1 MYIELIL
8 KLKTT
13 KYLNR
18 GKEKI
23 MANKIRVTVWNE
35 YRHELN
41 EPRIKE
47 IYPEG
52 IHGEVK
58 KILDET
64 DEFEV
69 RTAYLDMPEHGLS
82 DEVLNNTDVLVWW
95 GHMAHGEVDDKI
107 VEKVRERVYRC
118 GMGFVALHSA
128 HHSKPFKTIVG
139 CTGDL
144 SWGANQN
151 EIIWNIAPS
160 HPIAEG
166 IPECFNIFEEM
177 YGEPFYI
184 PQPDQLVFSGWYE
197 KGNVFRSGCCY
208 FRGLGKVFYFQ
219 PGHEEC
225 RSFYNPYVRRIIQ
238 NGVRW
243 AAPAKFGE
251 NYPEKGCNH
260 QVKPITELLGI

>member
-1 MYIELIL
+1 MPD
-8 KLKTT
+8 
-13 KYLNR
+13 
-18 GKEKI
+18 
-23 MANKIRVTVWNE
+23 KIRVTVWNE
-35 YRHELN
+35 YRHERS
-41 EPRIKE
+41 EESIRA

-52 IHGEVK
+52 IHTEVK
-58 KILDET
+58 NILDET
-64 DEFEV
+64 GEFEV
-69 RTAYLDMPEHGLS
+69 RTAYLDMPEHGLT
-82 DEVLNNTDVLVWW
+82 DEVLENTDVLVWW
-95 GHMAHGEVDDKI
+95 GHMAHGEVSDAI
-107 VEKVRERVYRC
+107 VEKIRERVYRY

-144 SWGANQN
+144 SWGQDQK

-166 IPECFNIFEEM
+166 IPEYFDIFEEM

-184 PQPDQLVFSGWYE
+184 PQPDQLIFSGWYE

-219 PGHEEC
+219 PGHEAC
-225 RSFYNPYVRRIIQ
+225 RSFYNKNVRRIIQ

-243 AAPAKFGE
+243 AAPAKVGTP
-251 NYPEKGCNH
+251 YPENGCNH
-260 QVKPITELLGI
+260 QKTPITELLGI

>member
-1 MYIELIL
+1 
-8 KLKTT
+8 
-13 KYLNR
+13 
-18 GKEKI
+18 
-23 MANKIRVTVWNE
+23 MADKIRVTVWNE
-35 YRHELN
+35 YRHELS
-41 EPRIKE
+41 EAHIRE

-52 IHGEVK
+52 IHGAVK
-58 KILDET
+58 AILDET
-64 DEFEV
+64 GEFEV

-82 DEVLNNTDVLVWW
+82 DEVLESTDVLVWW
-95 GHMAHGEVDDKI
+95 GHMAHGEVDDAIVAKI
-107 VEKVRERVYRC
+107 RDRVYRY

-128 HHSKPFKTIVG
+128 HHSKPFRAIVG

-144 SWGANQN
+144 SWGQDQK

-166 IPECFNIFEEM
+166 IPEYFDIFEEM

-208 FRGLGKVFYFQ
+208 FRGLGRVFYFQ
-219 PGHEEC
+219 PGHEAC
-225 RSFYNPYVRRIIQ
+225 RSFYNEHVRRIIQ

-243 AAPAKFGE
+243 AAPAKVGTP
-251 NYPEKGCNH
+251 YPESGCNH
-260 QVKPITELLGI
+260 QKTPITELLGI